1 MKISVSNLLIE
12 KENIKIDIDATL
24 RNISSAN
31 GLSQDELKQRVKQI
45 SDRIAELMRPKVCF
59 IESSVRILDERLV
72 DLEVLSLESPS
83 LARYLSGCRKAY
95 LFAATLGEAVD
106 EEIEKQGSLSELD
119 GLLCDTLGS
128 AALEGLCEEVE
139 RQVFEMENKMLLK
152 VPFRL
157 GQGKLPFEEQE
168 KLLQLLDAE
177 KKMGLRLTEEG
188 RMAPS
193 KSLIAI
199 VGVSSQKTEHTP
211 GSQCALCPQVD
222 CEYRDKEF

>member
-1 MKISVSNLLIE
+1 MTNVLNLLIE

-24 RNISSAN
+24 RKISSVN
-31 GLSQDELKQRVKQI
+31 GLSRDEFKQRTKQI
-45 SDRIAELMRPKVCF
+45 SDRVAELMRPKVCF
-59 IESSVRILDERLV
+59 TETSVRILDERLI
-72 DLEVLSLESPS
+72 DMEVLSLESPS
-83 LARYLSGCRKAY
+83 LARHLSGCRKAY
-95 LFAATLGEAVD
+95 LFAATLGEAV
-106 EEIEKQGSLSELD
+106 EKEIERQGSLSELD
-119 GLLCDTLGS
+119 GLLCDTVGS

-139 RQVFEMENKMLLK
+139 RQIFEMENKMLLK
-152 VPFRL
+152 APFRL

-168 KLLQLLDAE
+168 KLLKRLDVE

-188 RMAPS
+188 RMTPT

>member
-1 MKISVSNLLIE
+1 MKISVSNLLVE
-12 KENIKIDIDATL
+12 KENIKIDIDADL
-24 RNISSAN
+24 HNINSAN
-31 GLSQDELKQRVKQI
+31 GLSQNELKQRARQM
-45 SDRIAELMRPKVCF
+45 SDRIAEVMRPKVCF
-59 IESSVRILDERLV
+59 IETGVQMPDERQV
-72 DLEVLSLESPS
+72 NLEMLTLESPS
-83 LARYLSGCRKAY
+83 LARHLSACRKAY
-95 LFAATLGEAVD
+95 LFAATLGDAV
-106 EEIEKQGSLSELD
+106 EKEIERQGSLSEFD

-128 AALEGLCEEVE
+128 AALEGLCKEVQ
-139 RQVFEMENKMLLK
+139 RQIFEMENKMLLK

-177 KKMGLRLTEEG
+177 KKMGVRLTEEG